1 MIKTRRLLA
10 LAATLVLLLS
20 ACGTED
26 AGDAIEVVAMD
37 FSFDPTTVSVEPGEE
52 VTIRLDN
59 QGSAQHSFTA
69 EEIGIDVE
77 ADGGDTAEGSL
88 TAPDAEGTFEF
99 ICTFHPTQMR
109 GEIIVGAGGAGTD
122 DDEPNEFDNVTP
134 GESPPEGTTEGE
146 NEYDDGS

>member
-1 MIKTRRLLA
+1 
-10 LAATLVLLLS
+10 
-20 ACGTED
+20 
-26 AGDAIEVVAMD
+26 MD

-69 EEIGIDVE
+69 EELGIDVE
-77 ADGGDTAEGSL
+77 ADGGSTAEGSF

-109 GEIIVGAGGAGTD
+109 GDIVVGAGGAGGAGGE